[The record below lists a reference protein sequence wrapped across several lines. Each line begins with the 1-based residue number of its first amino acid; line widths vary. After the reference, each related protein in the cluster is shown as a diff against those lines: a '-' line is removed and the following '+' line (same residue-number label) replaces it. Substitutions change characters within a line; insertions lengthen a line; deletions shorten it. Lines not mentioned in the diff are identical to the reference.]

1 MIAKKNLCESCDE
14 MCCNISY
21 VQLTKEEVKKFKINV
36 VEVNGVFFLKNVDKT
51 CVFFDKE
58 CTLSYAERPLSC
70 KLYPICFVLKDGK
83 PVVDI
88 DKKYCPLAKYVDL
101 KKEEPLIREAIKA
114 GLDKIIAESEIN

>member
-1 MIAKKNLCESCDE
+1 MIAKKDVCESCDE
-14 MCCNISY
+14 VCCKESY
-21 VQLTKEEVKKFKINV
+21 AQLTKEEVKKFKNNV
-36 VEVNGVFFLKNVDKT
+36 VKVNGVFFLKGVGKK
-51 CVFFDKE
+51 CIFFDKK
-58 CTLSYAERPLSC
+58 CTLNYKDRPLSC

-101 KKEEPLIREAIKA
+101 KKEESLICEAIKA